1 MHVDRH
7 STAREGVLTGAIGAV
22 IVAIWYLIMDT
33 AGGQP
38 LHTPNVLGKM
48 FLRGELA
55 PSAARIVPE
64 AVIGYTAVH
73 FVVFALTGMG
83 LALLVHLAVR
93 NSSLRMG
100 VWIGLVIAFG
110 VFAGLTYMLATASGE
125 RFSPWSVISGSV
137 LGVLGMAG
145 FLWRRHPRLGRSF
158 DEAPLGSE
166 VPPPPHPPER
176 PRAA

>member
-1 MHVDRH
+1 MDGERH
-7 STAREGVLTGAIGAV
+7 STIGEGVLTGVIGAV
-22 IVAIWYLIMDT
+22 IVAGWYFIMDT

-38 LHTPNVLGKM
+38 LHTPNVLGKI
-48 FLRGELA
+48 FLRGDLA
-55 PSAARIVPE
+55 PSAGQISTA
-64 AVIGYTAVH
+64 AVLGYTVIH
-73 FVVFALTGMG
+73 FVLFALVGVG
-83 LALLVHLAVR
+83 LTLLVHLAVR

-100 VWIGLVIAFG
+100 VWLGFVIAFG
-110 VFAGLTYMLATASGE
+110 LFAGETYMLATASGE

-145 FLWRRHPRLGRSF
+145 YLWRRHPRLRRSF
-158 DEAPLGSE
+158 HEAPLGSE